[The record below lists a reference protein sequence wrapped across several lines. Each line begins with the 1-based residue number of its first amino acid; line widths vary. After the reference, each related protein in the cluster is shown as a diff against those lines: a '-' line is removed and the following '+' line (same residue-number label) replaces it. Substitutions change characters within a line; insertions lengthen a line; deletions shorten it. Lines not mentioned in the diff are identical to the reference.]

1 VHLNIQCNLSKKN
14 ILGTR
19 FCLRNRQVFGYT
31 KQINS
36 LLINILL
43 ICITKDIYFYHL
55 HRNLGSSW
63 SWSYGSWIYNY
74 LCNHYHHKSCE
85 FDSCSWWGVLDTTLC
100 DKVCQWLAA
109 GLGFS
114 TFINKN
120 WPPRY
125 EWNIVFVC
133 LWLVSVFYRFENL
146 WFTVI

>member
-1 VHLNIQCNLSKKN
+1 MCIWIYSAICLKRIS
-14 ILGTR
+14 LGLD
-19 FCLRNRQVFGYT
+19 FAFGIDRCPVT
-31 KQINS
+31 QNKLTV
-36 LLINILL
+36 LLLL

>member
-1 VHLNIQCNLSKKN
+1 MCIWIYSA
-14 ILGTR
+14 I
-19 FCLRNRQVFGYT
+19 CLKRISLRLDFAFGMDRCSVT
-31 KQINS
+31 QNKLTV
-36 LLINILL
+36 LLLL

-74 LCNHYHHKSCE
+74 LCNHHHHKSCE
-85 FDSCSWWGVLDTTLC
+85 FDSCSWRGVLDTTLC

-114 TFINKN
+114 SFINKN

-133 LWLVSVFYRFENL
+133 LWLVSVIFRFENL